1 MWAGNAPTSAYLL
14 GFRVTS
20 DALGDPAR
28 ASVVAILLP
37 PGPIDPSPWGMPK
50 SKIEDEREVI
60 MTKQAIDAV
69 AAWRTLEPSEKL
81 RIRQSVVIDRVV
93 ASMAMEGEPVS
104 QEWISQAKA
113 RRAQLVASTPPEAH

>member
-1 MWAGNAPTSAYLL
+1 MSKP
-14 GFRVTS
+14 
-20 DALGDPAR
+20 
-28 ASVVAILLP
+28 
-37 PGPIDPSPWGMPK
+37 
-50 SKIEDEREVI
+50 KIEDQREAI
-60 MTKQAIDAV
+60 MTKQAIDVV
-69 AAWRTLEPSEKL
+69 AAWRALEPSEKL

>member
-1 MWAGNAPTSAYLL
+1 
-14 GFRVTS
+14 
-20 DALGDPAR
+20 
-28 ASVVAILLP
+28 
-37 PGPIDPSPWGMPK
+37 MPK
-50 SKIEDEREVI
+50 SKIEDEKEAI

-113 RRAQLVASTPPEAH
+113 RRAQLVASTPPAAH

>member
-1 MWAGNAPTSAYLL
+1 
-14 GFRVTS
+14 
-20 DALGDPAR
+20 
-28 ASVVAILLP
+28 
-37 PGPIDPSPWGMPK
+37 MPNP
-50 SKIEDEREVI
+50 KIEDLREAI

-69 AAWRTLEPSEKL
+69 AAWRALEPSEKL

-113 RRAQLVASTPPEAH
+113 RRARLVASTRPDAR